1 MHFIKNKRE
10 RQRVREGEGEMGVVE
25 RGRGRLKEKRLLF
38 QSGSIQTR
46 WGKMVTTLSLVD
58 SVNVNLYLEG
68 IPHCVENL

>member
-10 RQRVREGEGEMGVVE
+10 RQRVREGAGEMRVVE

>member
-46 WGKMVTTLSLVD
+46 WSKMVTTLSLVD

>member
-46 WGKMVTTLSLVD
+46 WSKMVTTLSLVD

-68 IPHCVENL
+68 IPPLR

>member
-1 MHFIKNKRE
+1 
-10 RQRVREGEGEMGVVE
+10 MGVVE
-25 RGRGRLKEKRLLF
+25 RGRGRLKEKKLLF

-46 WGKMVTTLSLVD
+46 WSKMVTTLSLVD